1 MYRRTLMA
9 AAAAAPFAAQAQA
22 EWPSQP
28 VRMVVPFAAGGPT
41 DVPAR
46 LLAEEMSRNL
56 PNRIVVENRTGSGVV
71 IGTDMVA
78 KAPKDGL
85 TILYTTVGHAVTR
98 PMFDR
103 LPFDPVADFQP
114 IALVGQ
120 VPMIMLVNNDFPA
133 RTLPEFIALIRA
145 NPGRYDYASSGN
157 GGAVHLASELFLHL
171 GGGLRMNHIAFRG
184 SAPAYPDILAG
195 RIPMIIEV
203 AAGALGQIQRGALR
217 PLGISTAQR
226 SSLAPNIPTFIEGG
240 VPGYEAYTW
249 HMVMAPAGTPAPVVN
264 AIHAAVTRAVT
275 QVAPRLTEM
284 AMEVVQ
290 GSTPASAAAFL
301 ASEMAK
307 WEPVIRAAGIRAD

>member
-1 MYRRTLMA
+1 MA
-9 AAAAAPFAAQAQA
+9 ALRAQP
-22 EWPSQP
+22 WPSAP
-28 VRMVVPFAAGGPT
+28 VRLVVPFAAGGPT

-46 LLAEEMSRNL
+46 LLADEMSRHL
-56 PNRIVVENRTGSGVV
+56 PNRIIVENRTGSGVV
-71 IGTDMVA
+71 VGTDMVA

-85 TILYTTVGHAVTR
+85 TLLYTTVGHAVTR
-98 PMFDR
+98 AMFDR

-120 VPMIMLVNNDFPA
+120 VPMVMLINNDFPA
-133 RTLPEFIALIRA
+133 RTLPEFTALIRA

-157 GGAVHLASELFLHL
+157 GGAVHLATELYLHMAAQ
-171 GGGLRMNHIAFRG
+171 GGMPLRMNHIAFRG

-203 AAGALGQIQRGALR
+203 AAGALGQIGRGALR
-217 PLGISTAQR
+217 PLAISTAAR
-226 SSLAPNIPTFIEGG
+226 SRLAPNIPTFIEGG

-249 HMVMAPAGTPAPVVN
+249 HMVMAPAGTPAPVIATV
-264 AIHAAVTRAVT
+264 HAALTRAVGVLT
-275 QVAPRLTEM
+275 ERLTEM
-284 AMEVVQ
+284 AMEVVP

-307 WEPVIRAAGIRAD
+307 WEPIIRAAGIRAD